1 MASAL
6 PGYHAHYSLNRD
18 PQNARFRGGR
28 AYGVVTYWKESL
40 GPAIAAVPDW
50 DREGRVVF
58 SRFETFAIANVYAV
72 NGTSRP
78 YFDHAL
84 GRFAGDRHAF
94 KRCFQ
99 RMILEHAAK
108 LSPIILAGDWNVSQ
122 ASIDTHP
129 RLRTE
134 EPHARARAEFR
145 DLVESRLVDVY
156 RHLHPKAKGYSWFN
170 RRSRTLD
177 AARVD
182 FLLVSKDLVPITT
195 SARIFDDPRFR
206 MHTDH
211 APIGLIV
218 DGS

>member
-1 MASAL
+1 VGAMASAL

-78 YFDHAL
+78 YFDYAL
-84 GRFAGDRHAF
+84 GRFAGGRHAF
-94 KRCFQ
+94 KRRFQ
-99 RMILEHAAK
+99 RMVLEHAAK

-145 DLVESRLVDVY
+145 DLVKSARLVDVY
-156 RHLHPKAKGYSWFN
+156 RHLHPKAKVADRERSMLRASIFYSFRKILFRSRLRRGSSTIPGSECIPTT
-170 RRSRTLD
+170 RRS
-177 AARVD
+177 V
-182 FLLVSKDLVPITT
+182 
-195 SARIFDDPRFR
+195 
-206 MHTDH
+206 
-211 APIGLIV
+211 
-218 DGS
+218 